1 MVDSLVSGE
10 GDLGAS
16 SDGDGGRLRSAS
28 TTNVAAQVVG
38 REVCDGR
45 VVVGVLA
52 DVLVNATLDTV
63 GSQALEDV

>member
-16 SDGDGGRLRSAS
+16 SDGDGGGLRSAS
-28 TTNVAAQVVG
+28 TTNVTAQVVG